1 MKRYHWNFYTTAQ
14 SLKFLSPP
22 RSSSSSSTLGK
33 RRKLKD
39 GLQANIKREKR
50 EKATTPQKATAFF
63 PLGKSEIFYNKVIFL
78 TLLDG
83 VARSQKSRGFK
94 SHTKCLCENA
104 L

>member
-22 RSSSSSSTLGK
+22 RSSSSSTLGK

-39 GLQANIKREKR
+39 GLQANIKREKG